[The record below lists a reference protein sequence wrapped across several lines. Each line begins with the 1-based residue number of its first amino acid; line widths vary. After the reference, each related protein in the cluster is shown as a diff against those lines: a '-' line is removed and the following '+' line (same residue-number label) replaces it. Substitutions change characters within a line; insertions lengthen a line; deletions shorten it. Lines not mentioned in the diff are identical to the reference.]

1 MVVTIKDIARL
12 AGVSHTTVSRALHDY
27 PALADSTIR
36 RIKEIAES
44 TGYIPSAAAR
54 GLKTRRSFT
63 LGVILSNIDDPYFS
77 EILQGIED
85 ELRDTGYSLFVAAT
99 HRNPQIEELIV
110 RAMGEQRVDGVIVS
124 STQFNTNHSRM
135 LQKIGVPVAVINN
148 QAAEL
153 YRYSIYHDD
162 EFGSRTITQHMIDL
176 GHKHIGYLGNSLS
189 GKTNEDRELG
199 FINTMNDAGLPVI
212 RRWIHY
218 EPYGIPEAGVAGG
231 KYFLNLDSRP
241 TAIVCFNDLMA
252 IGLMHILQESGL
264 SIPSDIS
271 ISGFDD
277 IALSNYTS
285 PPLTTFHQP
294 KKEIGAAAARMLLDM
309 VDRSDDDL
317 LEQPRILMLRGNLL
331 IRGTTISPRQE

>member
-1 MVVTIKDIARL
+1 MPVTIKDIARS
-12 AGVSHTTVSRALHDY
+12 AGVSHTTVSRALHDH
-27 PALADSTIR
+27 PALADSTIS

-44 TGYIPSAAAR
+44 MGYIPSAAAR
-54 GLKTRRSFT
+54 GLKTRRSYT

-99 HRNPQIEELIV
+99 HRDPQIENSIV

-124 STQFNTNHSRM
+124 STQFNTSHSRM

-162 EFGSRTITQHMIDL
+162 EFGSKTITQHMVDL

-199 FINTMNDAGLPVI
+199 FTKVMKEAGLPVNREWI
-212 RRWIHY
+212 RY
-218 EPYGIPEAGVAGG
+218 EPSGIPDAGVAGG
-231 KYFLNLDSRP
+231 KYFLSLPTRP

-264 SIPSDIS
+264 TIPSDMS

-277 IALSNYTS
+277 ITLSNYTS

-309 VDRSDDDL
+309 VDRADPDL
-317 LEQPRILMLRGNLL
+317 FEKPRILMLRGNLL
-331 IRGTTISPRQE
+331 IRGTTIPPRQE